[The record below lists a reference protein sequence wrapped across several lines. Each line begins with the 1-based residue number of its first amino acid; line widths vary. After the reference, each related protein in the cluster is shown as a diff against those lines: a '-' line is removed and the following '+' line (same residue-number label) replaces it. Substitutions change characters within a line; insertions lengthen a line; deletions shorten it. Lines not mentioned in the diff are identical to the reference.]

1 MKDEG
6 SLHVQSCSAAGAG
19 LPILAHQ
26 IVGFGKQNRQSFAAN
41 PLVLFN
47 HSIDFV
53 QRFQWICR
61 TIPMDWLRKTGG
73 FLFREHRMA
82 DSISA
87 VAVRENGKVLR
98 L

>member
-26 IVGFGKQNRQSFAAN
+26 IVSFGKQKRQSFAAN

-47 HSIDFV
+47 DSIDFV

-61 TIPMDWLRKTGG
+61 TIPLTLFIG
-73 FLFREHRMA
+73 FAKLLVVNCRNCR
-82 DSISA
+82 
-87 VAVRENGKVLR
+87 VKVPDVVFSSCG
-98 L
+98 